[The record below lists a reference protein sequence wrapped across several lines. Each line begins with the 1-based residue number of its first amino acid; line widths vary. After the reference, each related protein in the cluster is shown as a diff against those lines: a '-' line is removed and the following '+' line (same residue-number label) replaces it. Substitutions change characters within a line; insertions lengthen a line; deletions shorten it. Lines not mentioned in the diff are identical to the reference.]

1 MSITYSSSPPSFTIS
16 ALLPN
21 HSHLHPTQTFFFPL
35 SSQTL
40 SSFHKPLPPPTTTPP
55 ENPQQT
61 PPNSLCLVPHKA
73 KGAKLFSKQPS
84 HHHITQQ
91 PALFGGVAVET
102 QPPKHPLR
110 TLRRTIH
117 PRCNVHDGAAVENTT
132 AAPKNLLPFALH
144 AREQLRGGVWEKAK
158 RHHRSVGGGGDSGTS

>member
-1 MSITYSSSPPSFTIS
+1 MSVTYSSSPLSTTTS
-16 ALLPN
+16 APPPK
-21 HSHLHPTQTFFFPL
+21 HPKPHPTQTFFLPL

-110 TLRRTIH
+110 TLQCTIRPH
-117 PRCNVHDGAAVENTT
+117 RNVHDGAAVENTT
-132 AAPKNLLPFALH
+132 AAPKDLLPSAALMH
-144 AREQLRGGVWEKAK
+144 RHQCGGVQTNFE
-158 RHHRSVGGGGDSGTS
+158 RHHGSVGGGGDTGTS